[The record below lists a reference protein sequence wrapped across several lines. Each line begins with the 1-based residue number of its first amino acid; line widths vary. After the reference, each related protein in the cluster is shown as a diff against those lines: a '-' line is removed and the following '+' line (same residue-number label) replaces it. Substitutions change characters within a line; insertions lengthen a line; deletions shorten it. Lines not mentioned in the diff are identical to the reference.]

1 MASRQAL
8 LDLQFNEF
16 TFVQLLFVLVSS
28 QAVLSVQKY
37 PFIWCEYLGTLS
49 YHYCGFCLPIEKLES
64 WNIEMKMILEAI
76 ERFKNL
82 LLFKTVPIIVST
94 FYINLLYKAIYFSI
108 KIVIPWE

>member
-16 TFVQLLFVLVSS
+16 TFMQLLSVFVSS

-37 PFIWCEYLGTLS
+37 PFVWCEYLGTLS
-49 YHYCGFCLPIEKLES
+49 YHYCGVCLPIQKLES
-64 WNIEMKMILEAI
+64 WNIEIKMILEAI

-94 FYINLLYKAIYFSI
+94 FYIHLLYKEYIF
-108 KIVIPWE
+108 E